1 LWDKAAATLLEALR
15 PSDDSFEGLSRHGQM
30 ISNKRILRQE
40 NGVVLIETAFRG
52 AINGN
57 PSKTTYSV
65 SSKSSPRI
73 LSFDNL
79 ASATEYFEAELTR
92 YERPTRFT
100 ASAWRISG

>member
-1 LWDKAAATLLEALR
+1 M
-15 PSDDSFEGLSRHGQM
+15 GGM

-52 AINGN
+52 GSYGN
-57 PSKTTYSV
+57 PSNVSYSV
-65 SSKSSPRI
+65 SSKGSPRI

-79 ASATEYFEAELTR
+79 ASATEYFEEELR
-92 YERPTRFT
+92 GSERPTRFT

>member
-1 LWDKAAATLLEALR
+1 
-15 PSDDSFEGLSRHGQM
+15 M

-52 AINGN
+52 AFNGN
-57 PSKTTYSV
+57 PSNVSYSV

-73 LSFDNL
+73 LSFEDL
-79 ASATEYFEAELTR
+79 ASATEYFEEELTR
-92 YERPTRFT
+92 YERPTRFN

>member
-1 LWDKAAATLLEALR
+1 
-15 PSDDSFEGLSRHGQM
+15 M

-52 AINGN
+52 AFNGN
-57 PSKTTYSV
+57 PSNVTYSV

-79 ASATEYFEAELTR
+79 ASATEYFEEELTR
-92 YERPTRFT
+92 YDRPTRFT

>member
-1 LWDKAAATLLEALR
+1 MVAWT
-15 PSDDSFEGLSRHGQM
+15 HGGNERM
-30 ISNKRILRQE
+30 LSNKRIVRQE

-52 AINGN
+52 GYAGS
-57 PSKTTYSV
+57 PSNLTYSV

-79 ASATEYFEAELTR
+79 ASATEYFEEELSR
-92 YERPTRFT
+92 YDRPTRFT

>member
-1 LWDKAAATLLEALR
+1 
-15 PSDDSFEGLSRHGQM
+15 M

-40 NGVVLIETAFRG
+40 SGVVLIETAFRG
-52 AINGN
+52 GYAGSRSNV
-57 PSKTTYSV
+57 TYSV

-79 ASATEYFEAELTR
+79 VSATEYFEEELTR
-92 YERPTRFT
+92 SERPPRFT

>member
-1 LWDKAAATLLEALR
+1 
-15 PSDDSFEGLSRHGQM
+15 M

-52 AINGN
+52 AFNGN
-57 PSKTTYSV
+57 PSKVSYSV

-79 ASATEYFEAELTR
+79 ASATEYFEEELTR
-92 YERPTRFT
+92 YERPTRYN

>member
-1 LWDKAAATLLEALR
+1 MGVGR
-15 PSDDSFEGLSRHGQM
+15 GM

-52 AINGN
+52 GVSGS
-57 PSKTTYSV
+57 PSNVSYCV

-73 LSFDNL
+73 LTFDNL
-79 ASATEYFEAELTR
+79 ASATEYFEEELTR
-92 YERPTRFT
+92 YERPARFT